1 MWYVRGLCGLGY
13 REEQQLQETLAPLW
27 LRIDK
32 AEEDLRRVHD
42 EMASSSERLKNDSDQ
57 LR

>member
-1 MWYVRGLCGLGY
+1 MWCVRGLWGLGH

-32 AEEDLRRVHD
+32 AEEDLRRIHD
-42 EMASSSERLKNDSDQ
+42 EVASFTERLKSDSDQ